1 MMDHRQNSGSCTCR
15 TNNTMNTS
23 VMNNTASMIN
33 RTVATAAPAQKPC
46 RKDLM
51 DTINQCSFAMNEAN
65 LFLDTHPFDTEAL
78 AYFQKHREH
87 RVEAMK
93 EYAKYYAP
101 LAIDYAVSDKTPWS
115 WVNEP
120 WPWEGVEY

>member
-1 MMDHRQNSGSCTCR
+1 MMDNRLNSCTSSCR
-15 TNNTMNTS
+15 TNTQMNSNTNMMNRS
-23 VMNNTASMIN
+23 AAVAPVSM
-33 RTVATAAPAQKPC
+33 QKPC

-51 DTINQCSFAMNEAN
+51 TTINQCSFAMNEAN

-101 LAIDYAVSDKTPWS
+101 LAIDYAVSDKTSWS

-120 WPWEGVEY
+120 WPWEGVDY